1 MQGLTP
7 PDLPALLTLCPWI
20 ESFAKARIV
29 VWGDVVADRFVYGSS
44 TRISREAPA
53 LVVRREREEIR
64 PGGAGNA
71 MMNTAALGAQV
82 TAVGFLGGDDAS
94 RELRTAF
101 GAAGIDTTYLV
112 ERNDALTP
120 MKTRI
125 MAGGRHTVRQQILR
139 IDADRGWPVSDTF
152 DQRIREALASSLS
165 DADALLISDYGMGN
179 VAAETVSEI
188 TKPLRDRGVVVV
200 ADSRN
205 ALMNYRGVNVVA
217 PNEEEVEAALDI
229 PAGALGNEL
238 DNAGR
243 RLITELECE
252 AALITRGSRGMSLFQ
267 ANGTINHLPI
277 YGTDQIADVTGAGDA
292 VIAAFTTAHV
302 AGASMFEA
310 ARIANVAAALAVMK
324 RGTATVPANELRA
337 ALETPA

>member
-1 MQGLTP
+1 
-7 PDLPALLTLCPWI
+7 
-20 ESFAKARIV
+20 
-29 VWGDVVADRFVYGSS
+29 
-44 TRISREAPA
+44 
-53 LVVRREREEIR
+53 
-64 PGGAGNA
+64 

-82 TAVGFLGGDDAS
+82 TAIGFLGGDDAS

-139 IDADRGWPVSDTF
+139 IDADRGWPVSDAS

-217 PNEEEVEAALDI
+217 PNEEEVEVALDI

-337 ALETPA
+337 ALEAPA